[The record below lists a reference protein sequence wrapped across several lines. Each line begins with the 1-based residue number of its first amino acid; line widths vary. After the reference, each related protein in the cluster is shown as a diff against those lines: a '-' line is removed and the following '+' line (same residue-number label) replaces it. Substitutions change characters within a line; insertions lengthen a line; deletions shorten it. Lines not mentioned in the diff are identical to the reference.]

1 MGGTKADLLR
11 GTLDMLVLKAL
22 ALEPLHGLA
31 VSQGIAIGRAH
42 LVSHA
47 TLEVAHYSVRERDV
61 PREIAR
67 FEEALAT
74 VRAELGVLTAEAGT
88 PGSPS
93 ELAALVNVHA
103 MFLDDPMLAEVPK
116 ELIRARLCNAEW
128 ALVQQMDQL
137 VAQFDEIDDSY
148 LRERKQDIV
157 QVVERVLR
165 ALLGQPRR
173 ISRQG
178 GKAGKDDLA
187 ELVIVA
193 HDLSPADTIQ
203 FKSLKIAG
211 FVTDLGGAT
220 SHTAIVARSLAIPAV
235 VGLHHAR
242 PLISEKDLIIVDGTR
257 GVLIV
262 DPDARVLE
270 EYRLRKR
277 ELELERSK
285 LKRLKTARAMTLD
298 NVEVSLQANI
308 ELPQDI
314 EQVKAVAADGVGLFR
329 TEFLFMNRDTLP
341 SEDEQFEA
349 YRQVAKALAG
359 KPVTIRTLDIGA
371 DKEARAL
378 AGRVERQAPNP
389 ALGLRAIRY
398 CLAEP
403 QIFLAQLRAI
413 LRASNFG
420 KVQILVPMLAHV
432 TEITQTLA
440 MVEQAKQQLR
450 ERRCKFDETVAV
462 GGMIEIP
469 AAALCLGVFVKRLQ
483 FLSIGTNDLIQ
494 YLLAIDRTDE
504 SVAHL
509 YDPLHPAVL
518 RLLAQVIQTA
528 RKAEMPIAVCGE
540 LAGDP
545 GAAVED
551 EPEPNGAR
559 LNLGRY
565 GGTAAASRTWS
576 AAIGLDVLSSAA
588 PPGNLIRLREG
599 GTTTF
604 GVSGSAST
612 AVASCG
618 AKQSASSRP

>member
-1 MGGTKADLLR
+1 MSFT
-11 GTLDMLVLKAL
+11 
-22 ALEPLHGLA
+22 LHGLA
-31 VSQGIAIGRAH
+31 VSQGIAIGHAH

-67 FEEALAT
+67 FEAAVAAVRTELSALHAEALA
-74 VRAELGVLTAEAGT
+74 
-88 PGSPS
+88 PGAPS
-93 ELAALVNVHA
+93 ELSALVTVHA
-103 MFLDDPMLAEVPK
+103 MFLEDPLLVEAPK
-116 ELIRARLCNAEW
+116 ALVRERRCNAEW
-128 ALVQQMDQL
+128 ALVQQMEQL
-137 VAQFDEIDDSY
+137 VAQFDEIDDAY
-148 LRERKQDIV
+148 LRERRHDIV

-165 ALLGQPRR
+165 ALLGK
-173 ISRQG
+173 SRKIARKG
-178 GKAGKDDLA
+178 GDS

-203 FKSLKIAG
+203 FKNLKIAG

-242 PLISEKDLIIVDGTR
+242 PLVREDDLVIIDGTR

-262 DPDARVLE
+262 DPDTRILE

-285 LKRLKTARAMTLD
+285 LKRLKTARAATLD
-298 NVEVSLQANI
+298 DVDISLQANI

-314 EQVKAVAADGVGLFR
+314 GQVREAGADGVGLFR

-341 SEDEQFEA
+341 TEEEQFEA
-349 YRQVAKALAG
+349 YKQVAKALAG
-359 KPVTIRTLDIGA
+359 KPLTIRTLDIGA
-371 DKEARAL
+371 DKTPAAL
-378 AGRVERQAPNP
+378 GAASRQAPNP

-403 QIFLAQLRAI
+403 QLFLAQLRAI
-413 LRASNFG
+413 LRAGHFG
-420 KVQILVPMLAHV
+420 RVQILVPMLAHPS
-432 TEITQTLA
+432 EIEQTLA

-450 ERRCKFDETVAV
+450 ERRCKFDEHMKV

-469 AAALCLGVFVKRLQ
+469 AAALALGPFVKHLQ

-494 YLLAIDRTDE
+494 YTLAIDRTDE

-528 RKAEMPIAVCGE
+528 QKAEMPVAVCGE

-545 GAAVED
+545 KLTRLLLGMGLRQFSMHPTQLLEVKQQVVMADVEQIA
-551 EPEPNGAR
+551 GKVAR
-559 LNLGRY
+559 ILRCDDPV
-565 GGTAAASRTWS
+565 R
-576 AAIGLDVLSSAA
+576 
-588 PPGNLIRLREG
+588 IREQVERL
-599 GTTTF
+599 
-604 GVSGSAST
+604 
-612 AVASCG
+612 
-618 AKQSASSRP
+618 

>member
-1 MGGTKADLLR
+1 
-11 GTLDMLVLKAL
+11 VSFS
-22 ALEPLHGLA
+22 LHGLA

-42 LVSHA
+42 LISHA
-47 TLEVAHYSVRERDV
+47 TLEVAHYAIKDKDV

-74 VRAELGVLTAEAGT
+74 VRIELGVLNTEASAPGT
-88 PGSPS
+88 PS
-93 ELAALVNVHA
+93 ELSALVGVHA
-103 MFLDDPMLAEVPK
+103 LFLDDPLLANVPK
-116 ELIRARLCNAEW
+116 DLIRERRCNAEW
-128 ALVQQMDQL
+128 ALVQQMELL
-137 VAQFDEIDDSY
+137 VSQFEEIDDSY
-148 LRERKQDIV
+148 LRERKHDIV

-165 ALLGQPRR
+165 ALLGKPRR
-173 ISRQG
+173 LTKKGIDS
-178 GKAGKDDLA
+178 
-187 ELVIVA
+187 EIVIVA

-203 FKSLKIAG
+203 FKNLKIAG
-211 FVTDLGGAT
+211 FVTDLGGST

-242 PLISEKDLIIVDGTR
+242 PLVREDDLIIVDGTR

-285 LKRLKTARAMTLD
+285 LKRLKTARAATLD
-298 NVEVSLQANI
+298 DVDVSLQANI

-314 EQVKAVAADGVGLFR
+314 EQVREAGADGIGLFR

-341 SEDEQFEA
+341 SEDEQFET
-349 YRQVAKALAG
+349 YRLVAKALAG

-371 DKEARAL
+371 DKTARAL
-378 AGRVERQAPNP
+378 VGSERQTPNP

-398 CLAEP
+398 CLADP
-403 QIFLAQLRAI
+403 QLFLAQLRAI

-450 ERRCKFDETVAV
+450 ERRCKFDEAIAI

-469 AAALCLGVFVKRLQ
+469 AAALALGPFVKRLQ

-504 SVAHL
+504 AVAHL

-528 RKAEMPIAVCGE
+528 RKAEMPVAICGE

-545 GAAVED
+545 RMTHLLLGIGLRQFSMHPTQLLEVKQQIVMADTEQLAAKVAKILRCD
-551 EPEPNGAR
+551 EPERIRELVER
-559 LNLGRY
+559 L
-565 GGTAAASRTWS
+565 
-576 AAIGLDVLSSAA
+576 
-588 PPGNLIRLREG
+588 
-599 GTTTF
+599 
-604 GVSGSAST
+604 
-612 AVASCG
+612 
-618 AKQSASSRP
+618 